1 MYAGVYGYRVGEES
15 ETVSEWSGQDLHS
28 CRSPRPSPRGYIDG
42 IAPGPRGCDAFGRL
56 LFVMHYRCASAS
68 RLQLRL
74 AGEKSLLGVN
84 SVRSATDRA
93 WQM

>member
-15 ETVSEWSGQDLHS
+15 ETVSEWSGQDLQS

-84 SVRSATDRA
+84 SVRSARQVA
-93 WQM
+93 